1 MLHYLRVTFVIAI
14 NVIFFMLTVFPVSLI
29 VSPLRVDKR
38 LKYTSLFWKYFAIV
52 LLKTLNAN
60 VLKIDLRDEGTKKI
74 NNPPGLY
81 ISNHQSLMDIPLLL
95 SVFQN
100 PPIMKKSILY
110 IPFFG
115 ICAYATGCV
124 CVDRKSHRSRK
135 EALDKAIFR
144 LHNYHRGLQ
153 VYPEGTRN
161 READSPKDLKRI
173 KKPLVTHAY
182 KNNIPVYSVSIC
194 GNKGFFDKD
203 KIINFNKNVGL
214 RITDKIEP
222 KDYKSEEEFIAKC
235 WGEVQGGYKELEGK
249 LNSDT
254 I

>member
-1 MLHYLRVTFVIAI
+1 MLHYLRVIFVIAI
-14 NVIFFMLTVFPVSLI
+14 NVTFFMLTVFPVSFI
-29 VSPLRVDKR
+29 VSPLGVDKR
-38 LKYTSLFWKYFAIV
+38 LKYTSPFWKYFAIL
-52 LLKTLNAN
+52 LLKTLNTN
-60 VLKIDLRDEGTKKI
+60 VVKIDSRDKKTKNI
-74 NNPPGLY
+74 SNPPGLY

-95 SVFQN
+95 TVFQN

-110 IPFFG
+110 IPIFG

-161 READSPKDLKRI
+161 READSPKDLKHI
-173 KKPLVTHAY
+173 KKPLISHAY
-182 KNNIPVYSVSIC
+182 KNNIPVHSISIC

-203 KIINFNKNVGL
+203 RIINFNKNVGL

-222 KDYKSEEEFIAKC
+222 KDFSTEEEFIAKC
-235 WGEVQGGYKELEGK
+235 WEEVLVGYKELEGK